1 MDSQKGA
8 TTKILIV
15 EDDIIIASLI
25 EHFLKPKGY
34 TIVGKA
40 SFGEEAIILSAQH
53 HPDLILMDIGLAGK
67 MDGITAADFILN
79 LFSIPFI
86 FISGQDD
93 DDTLTRS
100 IEAHPNSFI
109 IKPFTAKDLYT
120 NIGIAF
126 RNDLIKKKNKSFRY
140 NILGEVIKISLNQPS
155 SFFVVDKNLRII
167 FLNPYAERYIRA
179 KRADVIMDPL
189 LSHLN
194 FKIEGKKTPTHVFN
208 DILRGTAIVG
218 SKQFAEGKL
227 PDGKNSR
234 IMIQRADIIDEE
246 KMIIGE
252 IIRII

>member
-1 MDSQKGA
+1 MDSEKGA
-8 TTKILIV
+8 ITKILIV
-15 EDDIIIASLI
+15 EDDIIIASLM
-25 EHFLKPKGY
+25 ENFLKPKGY

-40 SFGEEAIILSAQH
+40 SFGEEAIILAAQH
-53 HPDLILMDIGLAGK
+53 HPDLVLMDIGLAGK

-86 FISGQDD
+86 FISGHDD

-126 RNDLIKKKNKSFRY
+126 RNDLIRKKNKSFKY
-140 NILGEVIKISLNQPS
+140 NILGEVIKISFNQPS
-155 SFFVVDKNLRII
+155 SFFIIDKNQRII
-167 FLNPYAERYIRA
+167 FLNPFAEQYIRA
-179 KRADVIMDPL
+179 NRADVIMDPL

-194 FKIEGKKTPTHVFN
+194 IKINGKKTPIHVFN

-218 SKQFAEGKL
+218 SKQYAEGKL
-227 PDGKNSR
+227 PNGKSSN
-234 IMIQRADIIDEE
+234 IMIQSVDIIDEE
-246 KMIIGE
+246 KSVIGE